1 MQKKI
6 FVSAYTKKRRES
18 TEKRNKIERREHGTR
33 ERKRRERQSQE
44 KERETEK
51 DRKGPIL
58 APCVDFPPLLFFN
71 TDIMSL
77 SVFSSDPSPRA
88 PVLMTSRFAPLLS
101 FRGGTV
107 AVAGAEDGTLVFFD
121 LERSGDGSKCVV
133 NKLLGHSKPLM
144 ALGFSHDEAFVASA
158 DTSGQVIVWKK

>member
-1 MQKKI
+1 
-6 FVSAYTKKRRES
+6 
-18 TEKRNKIERREHGTR
+18 
-33 ERKRRERQSQE
+33 
-44 KERETEK
+44 
-51 DRKGPIL
+51 
-58 APCVDFPPLLFFN
+58 
-71 TDIMSL
+71 
-77 SVFSSDPSPRA
+77 
-88 PVLMTSRFAPLLS
+88 MTSRFAPLLS